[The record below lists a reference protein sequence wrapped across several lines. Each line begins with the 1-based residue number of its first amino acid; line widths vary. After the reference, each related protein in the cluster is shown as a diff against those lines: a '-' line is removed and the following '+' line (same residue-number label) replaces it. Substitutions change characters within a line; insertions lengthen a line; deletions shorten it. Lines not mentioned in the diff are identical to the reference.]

1 MTFFINDN
9 FNGTVDI
16 YFGFEFKGTMD
27 VMAFT
32 KEYDMLSQWGIIEW
46 M

>member
-16 YFGFEFKGTMD
+16 YFGSEFKGTMD
-27 VMAFT
+27 AIAFM
-32 KEYDMLSQWGIIEW
+32 KEYDILSQWGYIEW